1 MTITLIFEIF
11 QDKIKK
17 FGLTKF
23 SKKSSNIYLFGIDFL
38 VPILKF
44 QRIHDNPRYTH
55 RHRADGPW
63 QTLHH
68 IHKLIEHK
76 MALRHHM

>member
-17 FGLTKF
+17 FRLTKF
-23 SKKSSNIYLFGIDFL
+23 SKKKSSNIYLFRIDFL
-38 VPILKF
+38 DPKF
-44 QRIHDNPRYTH
+44 HRIHDIPRYTH
-55 RHRADGPW
+55 RHKADDPW

-76 MALRHHM
+76 MALRRHM